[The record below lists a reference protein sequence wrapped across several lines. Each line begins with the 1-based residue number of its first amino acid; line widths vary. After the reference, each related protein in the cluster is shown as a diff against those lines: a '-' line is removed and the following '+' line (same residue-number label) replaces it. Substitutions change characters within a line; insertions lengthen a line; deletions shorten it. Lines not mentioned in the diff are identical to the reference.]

1 MRYTNTGVSRSKI
14 SEGWGSAPAVRFV
27 LRNYAV
33 RSEKAKR
40 FVLRIIRKGN
50 LNYMG
55 QKINF
60 YGVVVSIW
68 TNGFFRKMD
77 NKGEEEVENY
87 VCFLS

>member
-1 MRYTNTGVSRSKI
+1 MPTKVHNFTEKYVSKFLKNI
-14 SEGWGSAPAVRFV
+14 T
-27 LRNYAV
+27 
-33 RSEKAKR
+33 
-40 FVLRIIRKGN
+40 RKGN

>member
-1 MRYTNTGVSRSKI
+1 MLKNIT
-14 SEGWGSAPAVRFV
+14 
-27 LRNYAV
+27 
-33 RSEKAKR
+33 
-40 FVLRIIRKGN
+40 RKGN
-50 LNYMG
+50 LTYMG

>member
-1 MRYTNTGVSRSKI
+1 MWKKQ
-14 SEGWGSAPAVRFV
+14 GSWNFFH
-27 LRNYAV
+27 
-33 RSEKAKR
+33 AK
-40 FVLRIIRKGN
+40 LIPN
-50 LNYMG
+50 SSNYMG

>member
-1 MRYTNTGVSRSKI
+1 
-14 SEGWGSAPAVRFV
+14 
-27 LRNYAV
+27 
-33 RSEKAKR
+33 
-40 FVLRIIRKGN
+40 
-50 LNYMG
+50 MG

-87 VCFLS
+87 VCYINRQLWGKCGEKLDN

>member
-1 MRYTNTGVSRSKI
+1 
-14 SEGWGSAPAVRFV
+14 
-27 LRNYAV
+27 
-33 RSEKAKR
+33 
-40 FVLRIIRKGN
+40 
-50 LNYMG
+50 MG

-87 VCFLS
+87 VCFLSYRYFDAGALYINRQLWGKCGEKLDN

>member
-1 MRYTNTGVSRSKI
+1 MRSFNNLQYPPLKMHN
-14 SEGWGSAPAVRFV
+14 FV
-27 LRNYAV
+27 
-33 RSEKAKR
+33 
-40 FVLRIIRKGN
+40 FVGIIACCQKSCFLKNITRKGN

>member
-1 MRYTNTGVSRSKI
+1 MFLKKYYPQGKF
-14 SEGWGSAPAVRFV
+14 E
-27 LRNYAV
+27 L
-33 RSEKAKR
+33 
-40 FVLRIIRKGN
+40 
-50 LNYMG
+50 MG